1 VQHDEYQRDPTSAY
15 EVPEGCAE
23 SLREQGERHWSD
35 HAEQDYEPTSGRATP
50 IACATKALWMAM
62 AAVERSAA
70 ASAT

>member
-1 VQHDEYQRDPTSAY
+1 MSAH
-15 EVPEGCAE
+15 EVPQALVH
-23 SLREQGERHWSD
+23 SLTRRSGGSD